1 MSIISRDLRE
11 GHTDEQKRA
20 LAAGLI
26 EAVRTATGE
35 PVTEKTKLVQDVIDR
50 TREAVGSDRA
60 IINVVIHELTP
71 ANVSVGG
78 HIHRG

>member
-1 MSIISRDLRE
+1 MSSISCDLRE
-11 GHTDEQKRA
+11 GRTDEQKRA

-26 EAVRTATGE
+26 EAV
-35 PVTEKTKLVQDVIDR
+35 
-50 TREAVGSDRA
+50 GSDPA